1 MENSVCIVG
10 AGVVGLTT
18 AVKLQQQIP
27 GLDVTLLSE
36 KFSPDL
42 TSNVAAGIFLWG
54 PGAPDKE
61 TDKLWAKDSWT
72 WYEDLLKL
80 NRPEETGVSKLPVY
94 LFSSHRKDQ
103 VERRMMNELCSVYRD
118 CTAEELRLP
127 QPEGKFKFGKYLHS
141 LQIDTKPYL
150 AYLLEKFKEA
160 GGKVCGAKVESL
172 IELTKNFKVV
182 VNCSGL
188 GAREL
193 CKDKKVLPLRGQV
206 IRVSAPWIKTAL
218 YADDV
223 YVIPG
228 QKWVTVGGT
237 RQYNDWMTDVSPHDS
252 ARIWSRAIAA
262 FPNLAAAEILDETVG
277 LRPHRHTPR
286 VEVEHLE
293 NGGSIVHNYGHCGY
307 GVLASP
313 GTSQQ
318 AVVLVKNCL
327 SNTNAKM

>member
-27 GLDVTLLSE
+27 GLDVLWPHSIHALFDHDFCFKVTLLSE

-80 NRPEETGVSKLPVY
+80 NKPEETGVSKLPVY

-160 GGKVCGAKVESL
+160 GK
-172 IELTKNFKVV
+172 
-182 VNCSGL
+182 
-188 GAREL
+188 
-193 CKDKKVLPLRGQV
+193 
-206 IRVSAPWIKTAL
+206 
-218 YADDV
+218 
-223 YVIPG
+223 
-228 QKWVTVGGT
+228 
-237 RQYNDWMTDVSPHDS
+237 
-252 ARIWSRAIAA
+252 
-262 FPNLAAAEILDETVG
+262 
-277 LRPHRHTPR
+277 
-286 VEVEHLE
+286 
-293 NGGSIVHNYGHCGY
+293 
-307 GVLASP
+307 
-313 GTSQQ
+313 
-318 AVVLVKNCL
+318 
-327 SNTNAKM
+327 